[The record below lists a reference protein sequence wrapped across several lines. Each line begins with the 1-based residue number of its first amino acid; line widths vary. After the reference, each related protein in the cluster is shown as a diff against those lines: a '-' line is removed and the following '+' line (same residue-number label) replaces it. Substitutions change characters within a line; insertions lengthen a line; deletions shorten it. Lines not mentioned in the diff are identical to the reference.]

1 MFLKYLSVHLIL
13 HPQKWCI
20 FQVVVLHARMESFIS
35 IVSCETPR
43 IFEVLIVNT
52 NIYSCGE
59 STYNLTDAQ
68 VIRVKLLK
76 LAESIDSLR

>member
-1 MFLKYLSVHLIL
+1 
-13 HPQKWCI
+13 
-20 FQVVVLHARMESFIS
+20 MESFIS